1 MHWKAVAFIR
11 AFTLSRMLE
20 IKTGVNSLSLLCLW
34 KMVVLVGILM
44 LNRLPLIGGEPGV
57 QITKLII
64 ISDPFHPYVRGIEV
78 ESGKEDQIAID
89 DSGLDV

>member
-20 IKTGVNSLSLLCLW
+20 IKTGVTSLSLLCLW

-44 LNRLPLIGGEPGV
+44 LNWLPLIGGEPGV
-57 QITKLII
+57 QITQLIY
-64 ISDPFHPYVRGIEV
+64 S
-78 ESGKEDQIAID
+78 SEDYDHGGYD
-89 DSGLDV
+89 DEF

>member
-1 MHWKAVAFIR
+1 MEETTSVHWKAVAFIR

-20 IKTGVNSLSLLCLW
+20 IKTGVNSLSILCLW

-44 LNRLPLIGGEPGV
+44 LNRLPLTGGEPGV

-64 ISDPFHPYVRGIEV
+64 ILACENTSYDVSLPT
-78 ESGKEDQIAID
+78 AIYQ
-89 DSGLDV
+89 

>member
-1 MHWKAVAFIR
+1 MAFIR

-44 LNRLPLIGGEPGV
+44 LNWLPLIGGEPGV
-57 QITKLII
+57 QIIQLIVQPLWFTTDTTFLG
-64 ISDPFHPYVRGIEV
+64 SSLRDYP
-78 ESGKEDQIAID
+78 
-89 DSGLDV
+89 L